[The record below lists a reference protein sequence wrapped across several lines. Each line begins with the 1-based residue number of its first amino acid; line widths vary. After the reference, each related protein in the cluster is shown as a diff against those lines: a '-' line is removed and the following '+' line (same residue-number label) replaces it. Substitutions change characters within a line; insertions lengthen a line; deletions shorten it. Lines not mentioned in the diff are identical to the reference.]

1 MPQCNQHILPIM
13 FEILHMY
20 LYYWI
25 LLQLSVKQN
34 SVIPNNTSG
43 AKHFTIYIMS
53 ANCIYYI
60 VHVFEK
66 HEKMKHVLPA

>member
-1 MPQCNQHILPIM
+1 
-13 FEILHMY
+13 MY

-43 AKHFTIYIMS
+43 AKHYTIYIMS

-66 HEKMKHVLPA
+66 HEKM